1 MALSMIWRD
10 GHIDEPEA
18 ITATLCAMGAD
29 DDEEQ
34 DETTINDDGR
44 EVIVTNLI

>member
-1 MALSMIWRD
+1 MALSMIRRD

-18 ITATLCAMGAD
+18 IIDTLCAMGAD

-44 EVIVTNLI
+44 EVTVTNLI